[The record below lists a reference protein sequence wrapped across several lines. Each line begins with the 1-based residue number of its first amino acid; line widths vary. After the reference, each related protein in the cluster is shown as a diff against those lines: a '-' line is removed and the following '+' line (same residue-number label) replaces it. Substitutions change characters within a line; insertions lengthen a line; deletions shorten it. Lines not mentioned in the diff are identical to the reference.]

1 MGQRFE
7 SSRARQIVTMKKIL
21 LLSLFIFSILHSQ
34 IRADNVYDLLIS
46 GEREKGIAILRDLI
60 ENDNNKDAMYV
71 LGLLYNDA
79 SSINL
84 CSIDDFCLG
93 QNFSNYKEAKKIFTQ
108 LYQNHNDP
116 RAAYALGEYYDD
128 HWYFSSNY
136 KKAFNYYLFSAERGV
151 PEAQFNVA
159 NMYEHGDGVKKNLTQ
174 SVRWYLQCN
183 TTSLCGAGV
192 NGIDD
197 LIDQLTK
204 EQYELAKSLVENGMK
219 EVDIRITTARQVVS
233 Q

>member
-1 MGQRFE
+1 
-7 SSRARQIVTMKKIL
+7 MKKIL

-34 IRADNVYDLLIS
+34 IRAETVYDLLIS
-46 GEREKGIAILRDLI
+46 GEREKGIAILRDLA
-60 ENDNNKDAMYV
+60 ENESNKDAMYV

-84 CSIDDFCLG
+84 CSIEDFCLG
-93 QNFSNYKEAKKIFTQ
+93 QNFSNYKEAKKIFMQ
-108 LYQNHNDP
+108 LYKNHKDP

-128 HWYFSSNY
+128 HWYFSRNY
-136 KKAFNYYLFSAERGV
+136 TKAFNYYLFSAERGV

-159 NMYEHGDGVKKNLTQ
+159 NMYEHGDGVKKDLIQ

-192 NGIDD
+192 DGIDD

-204 EQYELAKSLVENGMK
+204 EQYETAKSLVENGIK

>member
-1 MGQRFE
+1 
-7 SSRARQIVTMKKIL
+7 MKKIL
-21 LLSLFIFSILHSQ
+21 LLTLFIFNILHFHTK
-34 IRADNVYDLLIS
+34 AETVYDLLIS
-46 GEREKGIAILRDLI
+46 GEREKGITILRDLAVN
-60 ENDNNKDAMYV
+60 ETNKDAMYV

-84 CSIDDFCLG
+84 CGLEDFCLG
-93 QNFSNYKEAKKIFTQ
+93 ENFSNYKEAKKIFTQ

-128 HWYFSSNY
+128 HWYFSTNY
-136 KKAFNYYLFSAERGV
+136 TNAFKYYLFSAKRGV

-159 NMYEHGDGVKKNLTQ
+159 NMYEHGDGVKKDLTQ

-192 NGIDD
+192 DGIDD

>member
-7 SSRARQIVTMKKIL
+7 SSRARQIITMKKIL
-21 LLSLFIFSILHSQ
+21 ILSLFFFSILHPQ
-34 IRADNVYDLLIS
+34 IRAETVYDLLIS
-46 GEREKGIAILRDLI
+46 GEREKGITILRDLA

-159 NMYEHGDGVKKNLTQ
+159 NMYEHGDGVKKDLTQ

-192 NGIDD
+192 DGIDD
-197 LIDQLTK
+197 LIDQLTG
-204 EQYELAKSLVENGMK
+204 EQYELAKSLVEHGMK

>member
-1 MGQRFE
+1 
-7 SSRARQIVTMKKIL
+7 MKKIL
-21 LLSLFIFSILHSQ
+21 LLSLFIFSILYSQ
-34 IRADNVYDLLIS
+34 TKAETVYDLLIS
-46 GEREKGIAILRDLI
+46 GEREKGITILRDLAVN
-60 ENDNNKDAMYV
+60 ETNKDAMYV

-84 CSIDDFCLG
+84 CGLEDFCLG
-93 QNFSNYKEAKKIFTQ
+93 ENFSNYKEAKKIFTQ

-128 HWYFSSNY
+128 HWYFSTNY
-136 KKAFNYYLFSAERGV
+136 TNAFKYYLFSAKRGV

-159 NMYEHGDGVKKNLTQ
+159 NMYEHGDGVKKDLTQ

-192 NGIDD
+192 DGIDD
-197 LIDQLTK
+197 LIDQLTS
-204 EQYELAKSLVENGMK
+204 EQYELAKSLVENDMK
-219 EVDIRITTARQVVS
+219 EVDIRITSARQVVLN
-233 Q
+233 

>member
-1 MGQRFE
+1 MAE
-7 SSRARQIVTMKKIL
+7 T
-21 LLSLFIFSILHSQ
+21 
-34 IRADNVYDLLIS
+34 VYDLLIS
-46 GEREKGIAILRDLI
+46 GEREKGIAILRDLA
-60 ENDNNKDAMYV
+60 ENENNKDAMYV

-108 LYQNHNDP
+108 LFQDFNDP
-116 RAAYALGEYYDD
+116 RAAYALAEYYDD

-136 KKAFNYYLFSAERGV
+136 KKAFKYYLFSAEQGV

-159 NMYEHGDGVKKNLTQ
+159 NMYERGDGVKKDLIQ

-192 NGIDD
+192 DGIDD
-197 LIDQLTK
+197 LIDQLN
-204 EQYELAKSLVENGMK
+204 ENQYELAKSLVLNDMK
-219 EVDIRITTARQVVS
+219 EVDIRITIARQVVS

>member
-46 GEREKGIAILRDLI
+46 GEREKGISILRDLA
-60 ENDNNKDAMYV
+60 ENENNKDAMYV

-79 SSINL
+79 SSRNL

-128 HWYFSSNY
+128 HWYFSRNY
-136 KKAFNYYLFSAERGV
+136 KKAFKYYLFSAEQGV
-151 PEAQFNVA
+151 PEAQFNIA
-159 NMYEHGDGVKKNLTQ
+159 NMYEHGDGVKKDLTQ

-183 TTSLCGAGV
+183 TSSLCGAGV
-192 NGIDD
+192 DGIDD
-197 LIDQLTK
+197 LIDQLNS
-204 EQYELAKSLVENGMK
+204 EQFELAKSLVVNDMK
-219 EVDIRITTARQVVS
+219 EVDIRITTARQVVYP
-233 Q
+233 

>member
-1 MGQRFE
+1 
-7 SSRARQIVTMKKIL
+7 MKKIF
-21 LLSLFIFSILHSQ
+21 LLSLFILSILHSQ
-34 IRADNVYDLLIS
+34 TRAETVYDLLIS
-46 GEREKGIAILRDLI
+46 GEREKGIAILRDLA
-60 ENDNNKDAMYV
+60 ENESNKDAMYV

-84 CSIDDFCLG
+84 CGIQDFCLG

-108 LYQNHNDP
+108 MYQSYKDP

-128 HWYFSSNY
+128 HWYFSRNY
-136 KKAFNYYLFSAERGV
+136 TKAFKYYLFSAERGV

-159 NMYEHGDGVKKNLTQ
+159 NMYEHGDGVKKDLTQ

-192 NGIDD
+192 DGIDD

-204 EQYELAKSLVENGMK
+204 EQYEIAKSLVENGMK
-219 EVDIRITTARQVVS
+219 EVDIRITTARQVVY

>member
-1 MGQRFE
+1 
-7 SSRARQIVTMKKIL
+7 MKKIL
-21 LLSLFIFSILHSQ
+21 ILSLFFFSILHPQ
-34 IRADNVYDLLIS
+34 IRAETVYDLLIS
-46 GEREKGIAILRDLI
+46 GEREKGITILRDLA

-159 NMYEHGDGVKKNLTQ
+159 NMYEHGDGVKKDLTQ

-192 NGIDD
+192 DGIDD
-197 LIDQLTK
+197 LIDQLTG
-204 EQYELAKSLVENGMK
+204 EQYELAKSLVEHGMK

>member
-1 MGQRFE
+1 
-7 SSRARQIVTMKKIL
+7 MKKIL
-21 LLSLFIFSILHSQ
+21 ILSLFFFSILHPQ
-34 IRADNVYDLLIS
+34 IRAETVYDLLIS
-46 GEREKGIAILRDLI
+46 GEREKGITILRDLA
-60 ENDNNKDAMYV
+60 ENESNKDAMYV

-84 CSIDDFCLG
+84 CSIEDFCLG
-93 QNFSNYKEAKKIFTQ
+93 QNFSNYKEAKRIFTQ
-108 LYQNHNDP
+108 LYKDYNDP
-116 RAAYALGEYYDD
+116 RAAYSLGEYYDD

-136 KKAFNYYLFSAERGV
+136 KKAFKYYLFSAEQGV

-159 NMYEHGDGVKKNLTQ
+159 NMYEHGDGVKKDLTQ

-192 NGIDD
+192 DGIDD
-197 LIDQLTK
+197 LIDQLNG
-204 EQYELAKSLVENGMK
+204 EQYELAKSLVVNDMN
-219 EVDIRITTARQVVS
+219 EVDIRVTSARQVVL

>member
-1 MGQRFE
+1 
-7 SSRARQIVTMKKIL
+7 MKKIF

-34 IRADNVYDLLIS
+34 IRAETVYDLLIS
-46 GEREKGIAILRDLI
+46 GEREKGITILRDLAVN
-60 ENDNNKDAMYV
+60 ETNKDAMYV

-159 NMYEHGDGVKKNLTQ
+159 NMYEHGDGVKKDLTQ

-192 NGIDD
+192 DGIDD

>member
-7 SSRARQIVTMKKIL
+7 SSRARQNIDMKRIL
-21 LLSLFIFSILHSQ
+21 LSSLFIFSTLLYQ
-34 IRADNVYDLLIS
+34 TKAETVYDLLIS
-46 GEREKGIAILRDLI
+46 GEREKGISILRDLV
-60 ENDNNKDAMYV
+60 ESENNKDAMYV

-84 CSIDDFCLG
+84 CNMEDFCLG

-108 LYQNHNDP
+108 LYQSYKDP

-128 HWYFSSNY
+128 HWYFSKNY
-136 KKAFNYYLFSAERGV
+136 SKAFKYYLFSAEQGV

-159 NMYEHGDGVKKNLTQ
+159 NMYEHGDGVKKDLIQ

-192 NGIDD
+192 DGIDD
-197 LIDQLTK
+197 LIDQLTT
-204 EQYELAKSLVENGMK
+204 EQFELAKSLVVNGME

-233 Q
+233 H

>member
-1 MGQRFE
+1 
-7 SSRARQIVTMKKIL
+7 MKKIL
-21 LLSLFIFSILHSQ
+21 LLSLFILSILYSQ
-34 IRADNVYDLLIS
+34 IRADTVYDLLIS
-46 GEREKGIAILRDLI
+46 GEREKGIAILRDLV
-60 ENDNNKDAMYV
+60 ENDNNNDAMYV

-159 NMYEHGDGVKKNLTQ
+159 NMYEHGDGVKKDLTQ

-192 NGIDD
+192 DGIDD

>member
-1 MGQRFE
+1 
-7 SSRARQIVTMKKIL
+7 MKRIL
-21 LLSLFIFSILHSQ
+21 LLSLFIFIVLHSQ
-34 IRADNVYDLLIS
+34 IKAETVYDLFLS
-46 GEREKGIAILRDLI
+46 GEREKGIAILRDLA
-60 ENDNNKDAMYV
+60 ENENNKDAIYV

-84 CSIDDFCLG
+84 CGIEDFCLG
-93 QNFSNYKEAKKIFTQ
+93 QNFSNYKVAKKIFTQ
-108 LYQNHNDP
+108 LYHSYNDP
-116 RAAYALGEYYDD
+116 RAAYALGEFYDD
-128 HWYFSSNY
+128 HWYFSKNY
-136 KKAFNYYLFSAERGV
+136 SKAFKYYLFSAEQGV

-159 NMYEHGDGVKKNLTQ
+159 NMYEHGDGVKKDLTQ

-192 NGIDD
+192 DGIDD
-197 LIDQLTK
+197 LINQLTG
-204 EQYELAKSLVENGMK
+204 EQYELAKSLVVNDMK

>member
-7 SSRARQIVTMKKIL
+7 SSRARQIIKMKKIF

-34 IRADNVYDLLIS
+34 IRAETVYDLLIS
-46 GEREKGIAILRDLI
+46 GEREKGIAILRDLA
-60 ENDNNKDAMYV
+60 ENENNKDALYV

-79 SSINL
+79 STINL
-84 CSIDDFCLG
+84 CSIEDFCLG
-93 QNFSNYKEAKKIFTQ
+93 QNFSNYKEAKKIFVQ
-108 LYQNHNDP
+108 LYQSHKDP

-159 NMYEHGDGVKKNLTQ
+159 NMYEHGDGVKKDLIQ

-192 NGIDD
+192 DGIDD

-204 EQYELAKSLVENGMK
+204 EQYESAKSLVKNGMK

>member
-1 MGQRFE
+1 
-7 SSRARQIVTMKKIL
+7 MKKIL
-21 LLSLFIFSILHSQ
+21 LLSLIIFSILHSQ
-34 IRADNVYDLLIS
+34 IRAESVYDLLIS
-46 GEREKGIAILRDLI
+46 GEREKGIGILRDLA
-60 ENDNNKDAMYV
+60 ENGNNKDAMYV

-136 KKAFNYYLFSAERGV
+136 KKAFKYYLFSAERGV

-159 NMYEHGDGVKKNLTQ
+159 NMYEHGDGVKKDLTQ

-192 NGIDD
+192 DGIDD

-204 EQYELAKSLVENGMK
+204 EQYESAKSLVQNGMK
-219 EVDIRITTARQVVS
+219 EVDIRITTARQVVY

>member
-1 MGQRFE
+1 
-7 SSRARQIVTMKKIL
+7 MKKIL
-21 LLSLFIFSILHSQ
+21 LLSLFTFSILHSQ

-46 GEREKGIAILRDLI
+46 GEREKGISILRDLA

-159 NMYEHGDGVKKNLTQ
+159 NMYEHGDGVKKDLTQ

-192 NGIDD
+192 DGIDD

>member
-1 MGQRFE
+1 
-7 SSRARQIVTMKKIL
+7 MKKIL
-21 LLSLFIFSILHSQ
+21 LLSLFIFIVLYSQ
-34 IRADNVYDLLIS
+34 IKAETVYDLFIS
-46 GEREKGIAILRDLI
+46 GEREKGIAILRDLA
-60 ENDNNKDAMYV
+60 ENENNKDAIYV

-84 CSIDDFCLG
+84 CGIEDFCLG
-93 QNFSNYKEAKKIFTQ
+93 QNFSNYKVAKKIFTQ
-108 LYQNHNDP
+108 LYQSYNDP
-116 RAAYALGEYYDD
+116 RAAYALGEFYDD
-128 HWYFSSNY
+128 HWYFSKNY
-136 KKAFNYYLFSAERGV
+136 SKAFKYYLFSAEQGV

-159 NMYEHGDGVKKNLTQ
+159 NMYEHGDGVKKDLTQ

-192 NGIDD
+192 DGIDD

-219 EVDIRITTARQVVS
+219 EVDIRITTARQVVY

>member
-1 MGQRFE
+1 
-7 SSRARQIVTMKKIL
+7 MKKIL

-46 GEREKGIAILRDLI
+46 GEREKGIAILRDLA
-60 ENDNNKDAMYV
+60 ENDKNKDAMYV

-159 NMYEHGDGVKKNLTQ
+159 NMYEHGDGVKKDLTQ

-192 NGIDD
+192 DGIDD
-197 LIDQLTK
+197 LIDQLTG
-204 EQYELAKSLVENGMK
+204 EQYELAKSLVEHGMK

-233 Q
+233 R

>member
-1 MGQRFE
+1 
-7 SSRARQIVTMKKIL
+7 MKKIF
-21 LLSLFIFSILHSQ
+21 LLSLIIFSILHSQ
-34 IRADNVYDLLIS
+34 IRAETVYDLLIS
-46 GEREKGIAILRDLI
+46 GEREKGIAILRNLV
-60 ENDNNKDAMYV
+60 ESENNKDAMYV

-108 LYQNHNDP
+108 LYEDYNDP
-116 RAAYALGEYYDD
+116 RAAYALAEYYDD
-128 HWYFSSNY
+128 HWYFSRNY
-136 KKAFNYYLFSAERGV
+136 KKAFKYYLFSAEQGV
-151 PEAQFNVA
+151 PEAQFNIA
-159 NMYEHGDGVKKNLTQ
+159 NMYEHGDGVKKDLTQ

-192 NGIDD
+192 DGIDD

-204 EQYELAKSLVENGMK
+204 EQYELAKSLVVNDIK
-219 EVDIRITTARQVVS
+219 EVDIRITTARLVVS
-233 Q
+233 P

>member
-1 MGQRFE
+1 
-7 SSRARQIVTMKKIL
+7 MKKIL

-46 GEREKGIAILRDLI
+46 GEREKGIAILRDLA

-159 NMYEHGDGVKKNLTQ
+159 NMYEHGDGVKKDLTQ

-192 NGIDD
+192 DGIDD
-197 LIDQLTK
+197 LIDQLTG
-204 EQYELAKSLVENGMK
+204 EQYELAKSLVEHGMK

>member
-1 MGQRFE
+1 
-7 SSRARQIVTMKKIL
+7 MKKIL
-21 LLSLFIFSILHSQ
+21 LLTLFIFNILHFHTK
-34 IRADNVYDLLIS
+34 AETVYDLLIS
-46 GEREKGIAILRDLI
+46 GEREKGITILRDLAVN
-60 ENDNNKDAMYV
+60 ETNKDAMYV

-84 CSIDDFCLG
+84 CGLEDFCLG
-93 QNFSNYKEAKKIFTQ
+93 ENFSNYKEAKKIFTQ

-128 HWYFSSNY
+128 HWYFSTNY
-136 KKAFNYYLFSAERGV
+136 TNAFKYYLFSAKRGV

-159 NMYEHGDGVKKNLTQ
+159 NMYEHGDGVKKDLTQ

-192 NGIDD
+192 DGIDD
-197 LIDQLTK
+197 LIDQLSK